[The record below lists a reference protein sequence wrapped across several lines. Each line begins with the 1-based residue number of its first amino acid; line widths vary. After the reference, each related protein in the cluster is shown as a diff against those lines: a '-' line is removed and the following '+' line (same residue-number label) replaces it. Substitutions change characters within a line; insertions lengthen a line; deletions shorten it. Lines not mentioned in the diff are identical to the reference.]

1 MWKMGKKA
9 DNALIF
15 RRVLSASGLSDTDIN
30 RKSRKHD
37 IVMNRA
43 LVCCVM
49 RDMGLSM
56 SDISDFLCIDRSSI
70 YNLFKYSSELDD
82 RVREIKSRIKEER

>member
-1 MWKMGKKA
+1 MGKNA
-9 DNALIF
+9 DNALMY
-15 RRVLSASGLSDTDIN
+15 RRVLAASGLSDTDVN
-30 RKSRKHD
+30 RKSRKYD

-56 SDISDFLCIDRSSI
+56 SEISDFLCIDRSSI
-70 YNLFKYSSELDD
+70 YNLLKYSSELDEK
-82 RVREIKSRIKEER
+82 VREIKSRMKEER

>member
-1 MWKMGKKA
+1 MGKNA
-9 DNALIF
+9 DNALMY
-15 RRVLSASGLSDTDIN
+15 RRVLAASGLSDTDVN

-49 RDMGLSM
+49 RDMALSM
-56 SDISDFLCIDRSSI
+56 SEISDFLCIDRSSI
-70 YNLFKYSSELDD
+70 YNLLKYSSELDEK
-82 RVREIKSRIKEER
+82 VREIKSRMKEER

>member
-1 MWKMGKKA
+1 MGENA
-9 DNALIF
+9 DNALMY
-15 RRVLSASGLSDTDIN
+15 RRVLAASGLSDTDVN

-49 RDMGLSM
+49 RDIGLSM
-56 SDISDFLCIDRSSI
+56 SEISDFLCIDRSSI
-70 YNLFKYSSELDD
+70 YNLLKYSSELDEK
-82 RVREIKSRIKEER
+82 VREIKSRMKEER

>member
-1 MWKMGKKA
+1 MGKNA
-9 DNALIF
+9 DNALMY
-15 RRVLSASGLSDTDIN
+15 RRVLAASGLSDTDVN

-43 LVCCVM
+43 LGCCVM

-56 SDISDFLCIDRSSI
+56 SEISDFLCIDRSSI
-70 YNLFKYSSELDD
+70 YNLLKYSSELDEK
-82 RVREIKSRIKEER
+82 VREIKSRMKEER

>member
-1 MWKMGKKA
+1 MGKKA
-9 DNALIF
+9 DNALLF
-15 RRVLSASGLSDTDIN
+15 RRVLSASGLSIIDVN

-56 SDISDFLCIDRSSI
+56 SEISDFLCIDRSTI
-70 YNLFKYSSELDD
+70 YNLLKYTSELDEK
-82 RVREIKSRIKEER
+82 VKYVKGKMKEER

>member
-1 MWKMGKKA
+1 MGKKA
-9 DNALIF
+9 DNALVF
-15 RRVLSASGLSDTDIN
+15 RRVLAASGLSDTDIN
-30 RKSRKHD
+30 RKNRKHD

-70 YNLFKYSSELDD
+70 YNLFKYSSELDE

>member
-1 MWKMGKKA
+1 MGKNA
-9 DNALIF
+9 DNALMY
-15 RRVLSASGLSDTDIN
+15 RRVLAASGLSDTDVN

-56 SDISDFLCIDRSSI
+56 SEISGFLCIDRSSI
-70 YNLFKYSSELDD
+70 YNLLKYSSELDEK
-82 RVREIKSRIKEER
+82 VREIKSRMKEER

>member
-1 MWKMGKKA
+1 MGKKA
-9 DNALIF
+9 DNALLF
-15 RRVLSASGLSDTDIN
+15 RRVLSASELSDIDVN

-56 SDISDFLCIDRSSI
+56 SEISDFLCIDRSTI
-70 YNLFKYSSELDD
+70 YNLLKYTSELDEK
-82 RVREIKSRIKEER
+82 VKYVKGKIKEER

>member
-1 MWKMGKKA
+1 MGKKA
-9 DNALIF
+9 DNALVF
-15 RRVLSASGLSDTDIN
+15 RRVLAASGLSDTDVN
-30 RKSRKHD
+30 RKHD

-70 YNLFKYSSELDD
+70 YNLFKYSSELDE
-82 RVREIKSRIKEER
+82 RVREIKSKIKEER

>member
-1 MWKMGKKA
+1 MGKKA
-9 DNALIF
+9 DNSLVF
-15 RRVLSASGLSDTDIN
+15 RRVLAASGLSDTDVN

-56 SDISDFLCIDRSSI
+56 SEISDFLCIDRSTI
-70 YNLFKYSSELDD
+70 YNLLKYTSELDEK
-82 RVREIKSRIKEER
+82 VKYVKGKMKEER

>member
-1 MWKMGKKA
+1 MGKKA
-9 DNALIF
+9 DNALLF
-15 RRVLSASGLSDTDIN
+15 RRVLSASGLSVIDVN

-56 SDISDFLCIDRSSI
+56 SEISDFLCIDRSTI
-70 YNLFKYSSELDD
+70 YNLLKYTSELDKK
-82 RVREIKSRIKEER
+82 VKYVKGKIKEER

>member
-1 MWKMGKKA
+1 MGKKA
-9 DNALIF
+9 DNALMY
-15 RRVLSASGLSDTDIN
+15 RRVLAASGLSDTDIN

-70 YNLFKYSSELDD
+70 YNLLKYSSELDEK
-82 RVREIKSRIKEER
+82 VREIKSRMKEER

>member
-1 MWKMGKKA
+1 MGKKA
-9 DNALIF
+9 DNALVF
-15 RRVLSASGLSDTDIN
+15 RRVLAASGLSDIDVN

-56 SDISDFLCIDRSSI
+56 SEISDFLCIDRSTI
-70 YNLFKYSSELDD
+70 YNLLKYTSELDEK
-82 RVREIKSRIKEER
+82 VKYVKGKMKEER

>member
-1 MWKMGKKA
+1 MGKKA
-9 DNALIF
+9 DNALMY
-15 RRVLSASGLSDTDIN
+15 RRVLAASGLSDTDIN

-70 YNLFKYSSELDD
+70 YNLFKYSSELDEK
-82 RVREIKSRIKEER
+82 VREIKSRMKEER

>member
-1 MWKMGKKA
+1 MGKKA

-15 RRVLSASGLSDTDIN
+15 RRVLAASGLSDIDVN

-56 SDISDFLCIDRSSI
+56 SEISDFLCIDRSTI
-70 YNLFKYSSELDD
+70 YNLLKYTSELDEK
-82 RVREIKSRIKEER
+82 VKYVKGKMKEER

>member
-1 MWKMGKKA
+1 MGKKA
-9 DNALIF
+9 DNALLF
-15 RRVLSASGLSDTDIN
+15 RRVLSASGLSDIDVN

-49 RDMGLSM
+49 RNMGLSM
-56 SDISDFLCIDRSSI
+56 SEISDFLCIDRSTI
-70 YNLFKYSSELDD
+70 YNLLKYTSELDEK
-82 RVREIKSRIKEER
+82 VKYVKGKMKEER

>member
-1 MWKMGKKA
+1 MGKKA
-9 DNALIF
+9 DNALLF
-15 RRVLSASGLSDTDIN
+15 RRVWSASGLSDIDVN

-56 SDISDFLCIDRSSI
+56 SEISDFLCIDRSTI
-70 YNLFKYSSELDD
+70 YNLLKYTSELDEK
-82 RVREIKSRIKEER
+82 VKYVKGKMKEER

>member
-1 MWKMGKKA
+1 MGKNA
-9 DNALIF
+9 DNALMY
-15 RRVLSASGLSDTDIN
+15 RRVLAASGLSDTDVN

-56 SDISDFLCIDRSSI
+56 SEISEFLCIDRSSI
-70 YNLFKYSSELDD
+70 YNLLKYSSELDEK
-82 RVREIKSRIKEER
+82 VREIKSRMKEER

>member
-1 MWKMGKKA
+1 MGKNY
-9 DNALIF
+9 DNALVY
-15 RRVLSASGLSDTDIN
+15 RRVLAASGLSDTDIN

>member
-1 MWKMGKKA
+1 MGKNA
-9 DNALIF
+9 DNALMY
-15 RRVLSASGLSDTDIN
+15 RRVLAASGLSDTDVN

-56 SDISDFLCIDRSSI
+56 SEISDFLCIHRSSI
-70 YNLFKYSSELDD
+70 YNLLKYSSELDEK
-82 RVREIKSRIKEER
+82 VREIKSRMKEER

>member
-1 MWKMGKKA
+1 MGKNA
-9 DNALIF
+9 DNALMY
-15 RRVLSASGLSDTDIN
+15 RRVLAASGLSDTDIN
-30 RKSRKHD
+30 RKIRKHD

-70 YNLFKYSSELDD
+70 YNLLKYSSELDE

>member
-1 MWKMGKKA
+1 MGKKA
-9 DNALIF
+9 DNALLF
-15 RRVLSASGLSDTDIN
+15 RRVLSASGLSVIDVN

-56 SDISDFLCIDRSSI
+56 SEISDFLCIDRSTI
-70 YNLFKYSSELDD
+70 YNLLKYTSELDNK
-82 RVREIKSRIKEER
+82 VKYVKGKIKEER

>member
-1 MWKMGKKA
+1 MGKNA
-9 DNALIF
+9 DNALMY
-15 RRVLSASGLSDTDIN
+15 RRVLAASGLSGTDVN

-49 RDMGLSM
+49 RDIGLSM
-56 SDISDFLCIDRSSI
+56 SEISDFLCIDRSSI
-70 YNLFKYSSELDD
+70 YNLLKYSSELDEK
-82 RVREIKSRIKEER
+82 VREIKSRMKEER

>member
-1 MWKMGKKA
+1 MGKKA
-9 DNALIF
+9 DNALLF
-15 RRVLSASGLSDTDIN
+15 RRVLSASGLSDTDVN

-56 SDISDFLCIDRSSI
+56 SEISDFLCIDRSTI
-70 YNLFKYSSELDD
+70 YNLLKYTSELDEK
-82 RVREIKSRIKEER
+82 VKYVKGKMKEER

>member
-1 MWKMGKKA
+1 MGEKA
-9 DNALIF
+9 DNALLF
-15 RRVLSASGLSDTDIN
+15 RRVLSASGLSDIDVN

-56 SDISDFLCIDRSSI
+56 SEISDFLCIDRSTI
-70 YNLFKYSSELDD
+70 YNLLKYTSELDEK
-82 RVREIKSRIKEER
+82 VKYVKGKMKEER

>member
-1 MWKMGKKA
+1 MGKKA
-9 DNALIF
+9 DNALLF
-15 RRVLSASGLSDTDIN
+15 RRVLSAGGLSDIDVN

-56 SDISDFLCIDRSSI
+56 SEISDFLCIDRSTI
-70 YNLFKYSSELDD
+70 YNLLKYTSELDEK
-82 RVREIKSRIKEER
+82 VKYVKGKMKEER

>member
-1 MWKMGKKA
+1 MGKKA
-9 DNALIF
+9 DNSLLF
-15 RRVLSASGLSDTDIN
+15 RRVLSASGLSDIDVN

-56 SDISDFLCIDRSSI
+56 SEISDFLCIDRSTI
-70 YNLFKYSSELDD
+70 YNLLKYTSELDEK
-82 RVREIKSRIKEER
+82 VKYVKGKMKEER

>member
-1 MWKMGKKA
+1 MGKKA
-9 DNALIF
+9 DNALLF
-15 RRVLSASGLSDTDIN
+15 RRVLSASGLSDIDVN

-56 SDISDFLCIDRSSI
+56 SEISDFLCIDRSTI
-70 YNLFKYSSELDD
+70 YNLLKYTSELDKK
-82 RVREIKSRIKEER
+82 VKYVKGKIKEER

>member
-1 MWKMGKKA
+1 MGKKA
-9 DNALIF
+9 DNALVF
-15 RRVLSASGLSDTDIN
+15 RRVLAASGLSDTDVN

-70 YNLFKYSSELDD
+70 YNLFKYSSELDE
-82 RVREIKSRIKEER
+82 RVRKIKSKIKEER

>member
-1 MWKMGKKA
+1 MGKKA
-9 DNALIF
+9 DNALLF
-15 RRVLSASGLSDTDIN
+15 RRVLSASGLSDIDVN

-43 LVCCVM
+43 LVCCVI

-56 SDISDFLCIDRSSI
+56 SEISDFLCIDRSTI
-70 YNLFKYSSELDD
+70 YNLLKYTSELDEK
-82 RVREIKSRIKEER
+82 VKYVKGKMKEER

>member
-1 MWKMGKKA
+1 MGKNA
-9 DNALIF
+9 DNALMY
-15 RRVLSASGLSDTDIN
+15 RRVLAASGLSDTDVN

-70 YNLFKYSSELDD
+70 YNLLKYSSELDEK
-82 RVREIKSRIKEER
+82 VREIKSRMKEER

>member
-1 MWKMGKKA
+1 MGKNA
-9 DNALIF
+9 DNALMYW
-15 RRVLSASGLSDTDIN
+15 RVLAASGLSDTDVN

-56 SDISDFLCIDRSSI
+56 SEISDFLCIDRSSI
-70 YNLFKYSSELDD
+70 YNLLKYSSELDEK
-82 RVREIKSRIKEER
+82 VREIKSRMKEER

>member
-1 MWKMGKKA
+1 MGKKA

-15 RRVLSASGLSDTDIN
+15 RRVLAASGLSDTDVN

-56 SDISDFLCIDRSSI
+56 SEISDFLCIDRSTI
-70 YNLFKYSSELDD
+70 YNLLKYTSELDEK
-82 RVREIKSRIKEER
+82 VKYVKGKMKEER

>member
-1 MWKMGKKA
+1 MGKKA
-9 DNALIF
+9 DNALVF
-15 RRVLSASGLSDTDIN
+15 RRVLAASGLSDIDVN

-56 SDISDFLCIDRSSI
+56 SEISDFLCVGRSSI
-70 YNLFKYSSELDD
+70 YNLLKYSSELDE

>member
-1 MWKMGKKA
+1 MGKKA
-9 DNALIF
+9 DNALVF
-15 RRVLSASGLSDTDIN
+15 RRVLAASGLSDIDVN

-56 SDISDFLCIDRSSI
+56 SEISDFLCIDMSTI
-70 YNLFKYSSELDD
+70 YNLLKYTSELDEK
-82 RVREIKSRIKEER
+82 VKYVKGKMKEER

>member
-1 MWKMGKKA
+1 MGKKA
-9 DNALIF
+9 YNALVF
-15 RRVLSASGLSDTDIN
+15 RRVLAASGLSDTDVN

-56 SDISDFLCIDRSSI
+56 SEISDFLCIDRSSI
-70 YNLFKYSSELDD
+70 YNLFFFFFELEE
-82 RVREIKSRIKEER
+82 RVRELKFRIKEER

>member
-1 MWKMGKKA
+1 MGKKA
-9 DNALIF
+9 DNALLF
-15 RRVLSASGLSDTDIN
+15 RRVLSASGLSDIDVN

-56 SDISDFLCIDRSSI
+56 SEISDFLCIDRSTI
-70 YNLFKYSSELDD
+70 YNLLKYTSELDD
-82 RVREIKSRIKEER
+82 RVREIKSKIKEER

>member
-1 MWKMGKKA
+1 MKKA
-9 DNALIF
+9 DNAWMY
-15 RRVLSASGLSDTDIN
+15 RRVLAASGLSDTDIN

-70 YNLFKYSSELDD
+70 YNLFKYSSELDE
-82 RVREIKSRIKEER
+82 RVREIKSKIKEER